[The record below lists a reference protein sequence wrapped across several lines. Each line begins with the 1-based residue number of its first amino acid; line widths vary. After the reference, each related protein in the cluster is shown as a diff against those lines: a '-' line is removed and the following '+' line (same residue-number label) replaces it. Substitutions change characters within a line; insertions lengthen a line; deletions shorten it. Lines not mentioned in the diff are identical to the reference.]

1 MTSLN
6 SDEMRA
12 IDQTRTRL
20 DQLTKSIGALKND
33 ILRSPVMPPIDSIQV
48 HSTILAQSLKNI
60 TDHLS
65 KHSDLFSQTVVYPS
79 TNFPGRTQEGLIGQ
93 LLRKKLE
100 PSAESWVEE
109 GRALGKPDSEG
120 AGRDEDLDELWSFA
134 KEYVL
139 PQVAKA
145 AQLSRS
151 SLDDIY
157 AESDEEDEE
166 EEEEGEGGGG
176 EKAHAENGIN
186 LNANR
191 KLTIVGIWG
200 SRKTSLLQAAL
211 QGQYPPKEQQPFE
224 TCPGLYTC
232 TVLNEAGEI
241 RRSNSHCGI
250 QRWLP
255 QVDYSAPGV
264 PIVLVGLRKDTRDKP
279 DIDGSKKA
287 TFIST
292 EMGDRLAHKI
302 GAFAFVECSSFNGEG
317 VSEVFEAAARA
328 AIYGPPRKVKK
339 KRKDRRWAKCVV
351 S

>member
-65 KHSDLFSQTVVYPS
+65 KHSDLFAQTVVYPS
-79 TNFPGRTQEGLIGQ
+79 TNFPGRTQEGLVGQ

-109 GRALGKPDSEG
+109 GRALGKTENVG
-120 AGRDEDLDELWSFA
+120 GGQDEDLDELWSFA
-134 KEYVL
+134 KDYVL

-157 AESDEEDEE
+157 AESDEEEEE
-166 EEEEGEGGGG
+166 EEEEGDEEGG
-176 EKAHAENGIN
+176 EKKHAYGDGGSRNPAGISRD
-186 LNANR
+186 LNA
-191 KLTIVGIWG
+191 I
-200 SRKTSLLQAAL
+200 
-211 QGQYPPKEQQPFE
+211 
-224 TCPGLYTC
+224 
-232 TVLNEAGEI
+232 
-241 RRSNSHCGI
+241 
-250 QRWLP
+250 
-255 QVDYSAPGV
+255 
-264 PIVLVGLRKDTRDKP
+264 TRFMTT
-279 DIDGSKKA
+279 GTA
-287 TFIST
+287 T
-292 EMGDRLAHKI
+292 G
-302 GAFAFVECSSFNGEG
+302 N
-317 VSEVFEAAARA
+317 
-328 AIYGPPRKVKK
+328 
-339 KRKDRRWAKCVV
+339 
-351 S
+351 

>member
-65 KHSDLFSQTVVYPS
+65 KHSDLFAQTVVYPS
-79 TNFPGRTQEGLIGQ
+79 TNFPGRTQEGLVGQ

-109 GRALGKPDSEG
+109 GRALGKTENVG
-120 AGRDEDLDELWSFA
+120 GGQDEDLDELWSFA
-134 KEYVL
+134 KDYVL

-157 AESDEEDEE
+157 AESDEEEEE
-166 EEEEGEGGGG
+166 EEEEGEEEDG
-176 EKAHAENGIN
+176 EKKHAYGDGGSRNPAGISRD
-186 LNANR
+186 LNA
-191 KLTIVGIWG
+191 I
-200 SRKTSLLQAAL
+200 
-211 QGQYPPKEQQPFE
+211 
-224 TCPGLYTC
+224 
-232 TVLNEAGEI
+232 
-241 RRSNSHCGI
+241 
-250 QRWLP
+250 
-255 QVDYSAPGV
+255 
-264 PIVLVGLRKDTRDKP
+264 TRFMTT
-279 DIDGSKKA
+279 GTA
-287 TFIST
+287 T
-292 EMGDRLAHKI
+292 G
-302 GAFAFVECSSFNGEG
+302 N
-317 VSEVFEAAARA
+317 
-328 AIYGPPRKVKK
+328 
-339 KRKDRRWAKCVV
+339 
-351 S
+351 

>member
-65 KHSDLFSQTVVYPS
+65 KHSDLFSQTAVYPS

-109 GRALGKPDSEG
+109 GRALGKTKNVG
-120 AGRDEDLDELWSFA
+120 AGQNEDLDELWSFA

-157 AESDEEDEE
+157 AESDEEEE
-166 EEEEGEGGGG
+166 EEEEEEDGEGAEKKHVYGDGGSRNPAG
-176 EKAHAENGIN
+176 VSRD
-186 LNANR
+186 LNAITR
-191 KLTIVGIWG
+191 FMTTG
-200 SRKTSLLQAAL
+200 
-211 QGQYPPKEQQPFE
+211 
-224 TCPGLYTC
+224 
-232 TVLNEAGEI
+232 TVTGN
-241 RRSNSHCGI
+241 
-250 QRWLP
+250 
-255 QVDYSAPGV
+255 
-264 PIVLVGLRKDTRDKP
+264 
-279 DIDGSKKA
+279 
-287 TFIST
+287 
-292 EMGDRLAHKI
+292 
-302 GAFAFVECSSFNGEG
+302 
-317 VSEVFEAAARA
+317 
-328 AIYGPPRKVKK
+328 
-339 KRKDRRWAKCVV
+339 
-351 S
+351 